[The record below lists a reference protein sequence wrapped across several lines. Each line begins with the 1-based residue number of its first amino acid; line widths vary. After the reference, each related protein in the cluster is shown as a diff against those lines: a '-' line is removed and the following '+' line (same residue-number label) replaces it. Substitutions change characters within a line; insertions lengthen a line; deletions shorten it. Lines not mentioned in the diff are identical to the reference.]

1 MLIALYDN
9 KTYIVNDYD
18 NKYVL
23 ITDRQDKADDS
34 FTHDISYYTKQI
46 VLSDSKLISLYNL
59 KLKADYNTNLPEVP
73 VTWNVEFGQDAIKN
87 NKLKLIFWHGIL
99 PGWLGDDKTISHQY
113 IDFKN
118 IGQCYA
124 EYTYYKKNGQLFSDG
139 PMHMFAKISIDELAQ
154 IVDYIN
160 GI

>member
-9 KTYIVNDYD
+9 KTYIVNNYD

-23 ITDRQDKADDS
+23 ITDRQDKANNS
-34 FTHDISYYTKQI
+34 FTHDGNFYTKQI
-46 VLSDSKLISLYNL
+46 VLSDPKLISLYDL
-59 KLKADYNTNLPEVP
+59 KLKADYNTNLPKVP
-73 VTWNVEFGQDAIKN
+73 VTWNIEFGQDTIKN

-99 PGWLGDDKTISHQY
+99 PDWFGDDKTISHQY
-113 IDFKN
+113 IDFKD

-124 EYTYYKKNGQLFSDG
+124 EYTYYKKNGQLFNDG
-139 PMHMFAKISIDELAQ
+139 QMHMFAKISVDELAQ
-154 IVDYIN
+154 IVNYIN

>member
-9 KTYIVNDYD
+9 KTYIVNNYD

-23 ITDRQDKADDS
+23 ITDQQDKADDG
-34 FTHDISYYTKQI
+34 FTHDGNFYTKQI
-46 VLSDSKLISLYNL
+46 VLSDPKLISLYNL
-59 KLKADYNTNLPEVP
+59 KLKADYNTNLPQVP
-73 VTWNVEFGQDAIKN
+73 VIWNVEFGQDTIKN
-87 NKLKLIFWHGIL
+87 SKLKLIFWHGIL
-99 PGWLGDDKTISHQY
+99 PGWFGDDKTISHQY
-113 IDFKN
+113 IDFN
-118 IGQCYA
+118 DIGQCYA

-139 PMHMFAKISIDELAQ
+139 PMHMFAKISVDELAQ